1 MKIKLG
7 IIYGIIIWFLT
18 NVVSSLIQPSI
29 IDNITYFNLI
39 FPLSIIIITGFFG
52 ILYIREINKN
62 EILEGVIVG
71 FLFIIIDIILDLVF
85 FIIPKNAN
93 ILLSNYPTHIALMFI
108 LMLLTTTF
116 LGYLAQMNIEL
127 K

>member
-1 MKIKLG
+1 
-7 IIYGIIIWFLT
+7 
-18 NVVSSLIQPSI
+18 QPYI

-39 FPLSIIIITGFFG
+39 FPLSIIIIAGFFG
-52 ILYIREINKN
+52 ILYIREINEN
-62 EILEGVIVG
+62 EILEGIKVG

-85 FIIPKNAN
+85 FIIPKNTN
-93 ILLSNYPTHIALMFI
+93 ILLSNYPAHVALMI
-108 LMLLTTTF
+108 IIMLLTTTF